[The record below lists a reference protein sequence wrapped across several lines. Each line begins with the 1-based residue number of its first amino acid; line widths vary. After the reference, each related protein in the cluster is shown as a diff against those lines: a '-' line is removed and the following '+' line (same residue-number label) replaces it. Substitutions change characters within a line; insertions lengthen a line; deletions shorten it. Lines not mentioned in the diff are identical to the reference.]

1 MEFCLTR
8 AGKSLVATGAFALIT
23 TLVSA
28 PGAAN
33 AQAAGAQ
40 QQPAAGQQPAG
51 GQQQSAKNW
60 KDRAEYDLYVKIT
73 QTTDPKARLELLNTW
88 QDKYPQ
94 TDYSQERNQFFLV
107 TLNQLAATDPSSRQ
121 KLVDKASEVLK
132 TDPKNFTAM
141 YFIAL
146 RGPSAGGAS
155 PSPDLVS
162 TVESGARGVIEN
174 ADAQFDPS
182 KKPANV
188 SDADFAKAKK
198 GALGVAHNALAWA
211 ATTKKDTA
219 TAENEYKA
227 SLQADPDQGGTSA
240 AYAQMLYTDKKI
252 PEALFEYARA
262 GEYAGPGPSL
272 PADQRAKLLD
282 FYNKA
287 YTQYHGSSDG
297 SQQLL
302 DQAKTAALPPDNLNI
317 SSQAA
322 QAQQQ
327 ANAMQQRIDSDPAFK
342 MWYSIKQSLTGDT
355 GDQFF
360 ANMKG
365 AEVPGGAEGVKDFTG
380 TVITIDP
387 PDAPTKV
394 TLGVEDP
401 TKADTTLVFS
411 KPLNSAALDKI
422 KVGNKLD
429 FSGVAESYT
438 KDPYMLTFTDPTI
451 PGVQT
456 TAPPKTGTRRR
467 TGR

>member
-1 MEFCLTR
+1 MEFCLTG
-8 AGKSLVATGAFALIT
+8 AGKTLFATSAFALIT
-23 TLVSA
+23 SLVLA
-28 PGAAN
+28 PVAAQ
-33 AQAAGAQ
+33 AQAAGSQ
-40 QQPAAGQQPAG
+40 QQPAAGQQAAG
-51 GQQQSAKNW
+51 GQQKNW

-94 TDYSQERNQFFLV
+94 TDYSQERNQFFMV
-107 TLNQLAATDPSSRQ
+107 TLNQLAATDPAVRQ
-121 KLVDKASEVLK
+121 KLVDKCSEILK

-141 YFIAL
+141 YFITL
-146 RGPSAGGAS
+146 RGPAAGGTA

-162 TVESGARGVIEN
+162 TVESAAHGVIEN
-174 ADAQFDPS
+174 ADTQFDTS

-188 SDADFAKAKK
+188 SEADFSKAKT
-198 GALGVAHNALAWA
+198 AAMGVAHNALAWA

-227 SLQADPDQGGTSA
+227 SLQADPDQGGISA
-240 AYAQMLYTDKKI
+240 VYAQMLYTDKKI

-272 PADQRAKLLD
+272 PADQRTKLLD

-287 YTQYHGSSDG
+287 YAQYHGSADG

-302 DQAKTAALPPDNLNI
+302 DQAKTSALPPDNLAI

-327 ANAMQQRIDSDPAFK
+327 ASALQSRIDSDPAFK
-342 MWYSIKQSLTGDT
+342 MWYSVKQSLTT
-355 GDQFF
+355 ENGDQFF
-360 ANMKG
+360 NGSMKG
-365 AEVPGGAEGVKDFTG
+365 VEVPGGAEGVKNFTG

-401 TKADTTLVFS
+401 AKADATLIFS
-411 KPLNSAALDKI
+411 KPLNTAALDKI
-422 KVGNKLD
+422 KVGSKLD
-429 FSGVAESYT
+429 FSGIADTYT
-438 KDPYMLTFTDPTI
+438 KDPYMLTFIDPTV

-456 TAPPKTGTRRR
+456 TAPPKTGTSRRR
-467 TGR
+467 GGR